1 MAARG
6 LFVNFSLETV
16 QAIQSM
22 AEKLLLQGKTIM
34 SYGDQGTSVSKQ
46 FPMPID
52 QVLEEVNYALR
63 ELDPDEY
70 GSNRELR
77 RAHSNY
83 GTVKMRL

>member
-6 LFVNFSLETV
+6 LFVNFSLSDV
-16 QAIQSM
+16 QAIQ
-22 AEKLLLQGKTIM
+22 AKATELILQGKTIM

-46 FPMPID
+46 FPMEID
-52 QVLEEVNYALR
+52 MVLEEVNYALR

-83 GTVKMRL
+83 GGTTMNL